1 MPRGFVGRNARFLR
15 RLHQLPLAMEAVAA
29 LSVARLAIRLM
40 SAPRVHRLL
49 GVPGDPSGEPEG
61 SPGKRAATVARAVTR
76 IATLLPWQPSCLPQA
91 IATRWMLRRR
101 GIRCETHLGI
111 VSTAPFSAHAWVSV
125 EGVVLQGGPVRHI
138 TEIATL
144 R

>member
-1 MPRGFVGRNARFLR
+1 MLGGFVRGIARVR
-15 RLHQLPLAMEAVAA
+15 PRLHQLPLAIEALAA
-29 LSVARLAIRLM
+29 LSVASLAIRLM

-49 GVPGDPSGEPEG
+49 GVPVGPSPVAEG
-61 SPGKRAATVARAVTR
+61 SPGKRATTVARAVTR
-76 IATLLPWQPSCLPQA
+76 IAALLPWRPNCLPQA

-101 GIRCETHLGI
+101 GICCETHLGV

-125 EGVVLQGGPVRHI
+125 DGVVLQGGPVRHI